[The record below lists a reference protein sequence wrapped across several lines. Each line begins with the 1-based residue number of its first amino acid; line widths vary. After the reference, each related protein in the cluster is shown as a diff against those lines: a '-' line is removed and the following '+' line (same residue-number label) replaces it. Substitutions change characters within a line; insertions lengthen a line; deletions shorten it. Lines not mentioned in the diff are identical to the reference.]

1 MIRLQI
7 TSIPGSGS
15 FRSGVQILW
24 SLDDAQLLSS
34 AYAID
39 EARRNLAMD
48 RPEPVSRLKRLLE
61 PVSAQTL
68 RAV

>member
-1 MIRLQI
+1 LER
-7 TSIPGSGS
+7 
-15 FRSGVQILW
+15 RAILW
-24 SLDDAQLLSS
+24 SLDDVELLSS
-34 AYAID
+34 AYAIE

-48 RPEPVSRLKRLLE
+48 RPEPVSRLKPLLE